1 VKGAVPETD
10 ELKINAEP
18 EHTGLLVDAVGVDG
32 EELIVTSVVVLVL
45 PQELVIVTV
54 YVPAAAGVTSL
65 IPGFCEPEA
74 NPLGP
79 VHA

>member
-1 VKGAVPETD
+1 VNGAVPETD
-10 ELKINAEP
+10 ELKLNAEP
-18 EHTGLLVDAVGVDG
+18 EHTGLLVDAVGDDG

-45 PQELVIVTV
+45 PQELLIVIV
-54 YVPAAAGVTSL
+54 YVPAASAVTAMM
-65 IPGFCEPEA
+65 PGFCELEV